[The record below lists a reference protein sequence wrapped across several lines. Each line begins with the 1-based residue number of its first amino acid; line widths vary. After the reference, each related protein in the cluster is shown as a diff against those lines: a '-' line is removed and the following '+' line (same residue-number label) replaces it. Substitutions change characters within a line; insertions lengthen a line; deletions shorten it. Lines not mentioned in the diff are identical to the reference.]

1 MSKTWLITGSASGIG
16 LSTAELVLARGENLV
31 ATARNVDR
39 LLNLARRYGKQVE
52 LIELDVTNAPAARR
66 VVDTAME
73 RFGRLDVLLNNAG
86 YAHLSPFEQVSE
98 DDFKSEID
106 TNFYGVVNL
115 TRAAL
120 PVMRRQKSGHIINI
134 SSSSARF
141 GSPGS
146 TAYTAAKWAVSGFT
160 ASLAKEVKPFG
171 VKAIAI
177 EPGSIRTNWTRVAR
191 GHVPPLLPEYEP
203 TIGAIMRMTEGYA
216 GTEPGDPDKVAVVI
230 FDLSRQDD
238 LPEQLVLG
246 SDALGRI
253 AQSDAVRSAAAL
265 YWDKISR
272 STDFDEPTTP
282 LPLLD

>member
-1 MSKTWLITGSASGIG
+1 MPKTWLITGSASGIG
-16 LSTAELVLARGENLV
+16 LSTAALVLARGENLV

-39 LLNLARRYGKQVE
+39 LLNLTHHYGKQVE
-52 LIELDVTNAPAARR
+52 LVELDVTDASASRGA
-66 VVDTAME
+66 VDIAME
-73 RFGRLDVLLNNAG
+73 RFGGLDVLLNNAG

-98 DDFKSEID
+98 ADFKAEID

-120 PVMRRQKSGHIINI
+120 PVMRQQKSGHIINI

-191 GHVPPLLPEYEP
+191 AHVPQLLPDYEP

-216 GTEPGDPDKVAVVI
+216 GTEPGDPDKVAAVI

-253 AQSDAVRSAAAL
+253 AQSNAVRSAAAL
-265 YWDKISR
+265 YWEKVSR
-272 STDFDEPTTP
+272 STDLDEPTTS

>member
-16 LSTAELVLARGENLV
+16 RSTAEFVLARGENLIT
-31 ATARNVDR
+31 TARNVSS
-39 LLNLARRYGKQVE
+39 LLDLARRYEEQVE
-52 LIELDVTNAPAARR
+52 LIEVDVTDASASRGAVAA
-66 VVDTAME
+66 ALE

-98 DDFKSEID
+98 DDFRAEID

-120 PVMRRQKSGHIINI
+120 PVMRLQKSGHIINI

-146 TAYTAAKWAVSGFT
+146 TAYSAAKWAVSGFT

-177 EPGSIRTNWTRVAR
+177 EPGSIRTNWTRIAR
-191 GHVPPLLPEYEP
+191 SHVPPLLPEYEP

-216 GTEPGDPDKVAVVI
+216 GTEPGDPDKVAAVI
-230 FDLSRQDD
+230 FDLSRRDD

-246 SDALGRI
+246 SDALARI
-253 AQSDAVRSAAAL
+253 SQNDAVRSATAL
-265 YWDKISR
+265 QWNEVSR
-272 STDFDEPTTP
+272 STDFDEDASP
-282 LPLLD
+282 LRLLD